1 MGTPSAIHASSL
13 TKRYSDNAGIFDLD
27 LDMAEGSIVGLIG
40 PSGSGKTTTVRLMTG
55 LLSPDSGDLAVLGQ
69 APRNFD
75 NDRRARIGYMPQDS
89 ILYPTLTLRQNIAFA
104 GSLYGMRKGRKERIQ
119 SLLEFLELSDVADRL
134 PTNASG
140 GERRRAALAATFV
153 HSPELIFLDE
163 PTAGLDPV
171 LRRKLWNRFE
181 ELSEAGR
188 TLVVTTQYVGEAAY
202 CDRVAVLASGR
213 VLALDT
219 PEGLRRLA
227 YGGDLVDVS
236 FPTRPAPSVV
246 QYLDTLNTGSHSWI
260 DDQTIRLVVD
270 DGGVAVPEI
279 VKWTTENQVELGKAE
294 VHMAAFDDIFVE
306 LIEKLR
312 PDENL
317 ETDQEEVSV

>member
-1 MGTPSAIHASSL
+1 
-13 TKRYSDNAGIFDLD
+13 
-27 LDMAEGSIVGLIG
+27 
-40 PSGSGKTTTVRLMTG
+40 
-55 LLSPDSGDLAVLGQ
+55 
-69 APRNFD
+69 
-75 NDRRARIGYMPQDS
+75 
-89 ILYPTLTLRQNIAFA
+89 
-104 GSLYGMRKGRKERIQ
+104 
-119 SLLEFLELSDVADRL
+119 
-134 PTNASG
+134 
-140 GERRRAALAATFV
+140 
-153 HSPELIFLDE
+153 
-163 PTAGLDPV
+163 
-171 LRRKLWNRFE
+171 
-181 ELSEAGR
+181 
-188 TLVVTTQYVGEAAY
+188 
-202 CDRVAVLASGR
+202 VAVLASGR